1 MTAASSPLAL
11 RRAARIAVRPRLGA
25 VGLVVALAVIVGARW
40 AGTRLGLDPLALGAA
55 FGVAL
60 LWAARAGGWRPPSRV
75 GTASLRPANVR
86 LLAVGGVVGLG
97 LAVVTM
103 VAPSLAGVVAVPG
116 LGRPAAPF
124 VPWALVILLV
134 AGAEEALLRG
144 ALFDRL
150 LRWGGAPVAIAVTTV
165 AFALMHVPLYG
176 WHVLPLDLAVGLV
189 FGGLRLATRGVA
201 APAAAH
207 AVADLATWWL

>member
-1 MTAASSPLAL
+1 MTAASSQLVL

-25 VGLVVALAVIVGARW
+25 VGLVVALAAIVGARW
-40 AGTRLGLDPLALGAA
+40 AGTRLGLDALALGAA

-97 LAVVTM
+97 LAVVTT

-134 AGAEEALLRG
+134 AGAEETLLRG